1 MRLLEM
7 QYDNPHKLL
16 TSYRKEIKQMT
27 KIKSGDA
34 AVYKRLFD
42 FLIKHQS
49 LEYGNQNPLDTA
61 EVTE

>member
-1 MRLLEM
+1 
-7 QYDNPHKLL
+7 
-16 TSYRKEIKQMT
+16 MT

-42 FLIKHQS
+42 FLIKCQS
-49 LEYGNQNPLDTA
+49 LEYGNQNPFDTA